1 MITWDGV
8 TLEKKK
14 KNNEVDKYSTNL
26 KYITT
31 QSLF

>member
-14 KNNEVDKYSTNL
+14 KNNEVDKCSTNL